1 MAFHQTKLKN
11 GIKVILS
18 PNAATRA
25 VSILVLAKVGS
36 RFEANSINGISHFV
50 EHLLFKGTHKRPST
64 LIISKELDSIGAD
77 YNAWTGKEST
87 GYYIKA
93 ESTHLPMLAD
103 MLADMT
109 TNSLFA
115 KEEVERERGTILEEI
130 NMYLDTPQAKVD

>member
-18 PNAATRA
+18 PNTATRA
-25 VSILVLAKVGS
+25 VSILVLIKVGS
-36 RFEANSINGISHFV
+36 RFEANPINGISHFV
-50 EHLLFKGTHKRPST
+50 EHLLFKGTAKRPST

-93 ESTHLPMLAD
+93 ENTHLPIIPWQRLRTCLKRICSAAVQNLAS
-103 MLADMT
+103 T
-109 TNSLFA
+109 
-115 KEEVERERGTILEEI
+115 
-130 NMYLDTPQAKVD
+130 